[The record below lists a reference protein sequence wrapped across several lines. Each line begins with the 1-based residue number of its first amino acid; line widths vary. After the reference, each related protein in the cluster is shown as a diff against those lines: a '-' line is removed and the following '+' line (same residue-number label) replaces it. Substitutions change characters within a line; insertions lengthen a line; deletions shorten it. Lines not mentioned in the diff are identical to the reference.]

1 MMVAVVYS
9 RHFTARKELRDI
21 PDGLAELV
29 LKNADSYY
37 IDVMTDYRIA
47 VKRVEFNGA
56 ERDMAL
62 TYSISEDKII
72 LITLHPLKEGQR
84 ENRVQS
90 GRWVKNE
97 SLL

>member
-1 MMVAVVYS
+1 MEVVYS
-9 RHFTARKELRDI
+9 RHFALRKELRHI
-21 PDGLAELV
+21 PDGLAETI
-29 LKNADSYY
+29 LKNADSYC
-37 IDVMTDYRIA
+37 IDVTTGYHIA

-56 ERDMAL
+56 IRDMAL
-62 TYSISEDKII
+62 TYSITDGKIV